1 MKSIHRNLVVGMTGT
16 LMQNNHAEL
25 WNLIDLVETDYLGD
39 WNSFKIHYEQPIKH
53 GRYVIYLNSAWWIMC
68 LRPGNISNFRS

>member
-39 WNSFKIHYEQPIKH
+39 WKSFQMHYELPLKH
-53 GRYVIYLNSAWWIMC
+53 GR
-68 LRPGNISNFRS
+68 